1 MKLMIDKNNEHFNLL
16 GLSFLDGIGIIKANQ
31 LLDYFGSAT
40 AIFDSKAIDLATSQ
54 ILNKKQIQQVLSK
67 ETLKFAEIEFEFCD
81 KNKIEILS
89 PLSDEYPKRL
99 NVLEDKPIILFKKGN
114 IHPKVTKS
122 IAIVGTRKSSEYG
135 GRFIELFLEK
145 LKDVPDVITVSG
157 LAQGIDSKAHWASI
171 KYEIP
176 TVAVMAISLGQIYP
190 AINKRLSEQI
200 LEKNGGWI
208 TETSSQETASA
219 GLFPRRNRV
228 IAALSDATFVV
239 ETNIKGGSIITAKLA
254 NEYHRDVFALP
265 GRYNDNFSK
274 GSNALIQNNQAILV
288 NSPEDIINYMNWGEK
303 SLRKINPNIEI
314 PFEGSLYQKKV
325 LELIRNTP
333 QINIERLNIEMQNEN
348 GSLAEALVNLEL
360 NGYIRSKAGNQYEIV

>member
-1 MKLMIDKNNEHFNLL
+1 
-16 GLSFLDGIGIIKANQ
+16 
-31 LLDYFGSAT
+31 
-40 AIFDSKAIDLATSQ
+40 
-54 ILNKKQIQQVLSK
+54 
-67 ETLKFAEIEFEFCD
+67 
-81 KNKIEILS
+81 
-89 PLSDEYPKRL
+89 
-99 NVLEDKPIILFKKGN
+99 
-114 IHPKVTKS
+114 
-122 IAIVGTRKSSEYG
+122 
-135 GRFIELFLEK
+135 
-145 LKDVPDVITVSG
+145 

-190 AINKRLSEQI
+190 AINKRLSEKI

-219 GLFPRRNRV
+219 GLFPRRNRI

-239 ETNIKGGSIITAKLA
+239 ETNLKGGSIITAKLA

-274 GSNALIQNNQAILV
+274 GSNALIQNNQAVLV

-314 PFEGSLYQKKV
+314 PFEGSTYQKKV

-333 QINIERLNIEMQNEN
+333 QINIERLNIEMQNEI

-360 NGYIRSKAGNQYEIV
+360 SGYIRSKAGNQYEIV